1 MLEANGRA
9 TIREV
14 YDQGEK
20 LRKEFLDALRETK
33 EELLTAIREN
43 RRERIEWIEYH
54 EKKVHG
60 ALEDRHDAEDVARGK
75 SEAKKELLTGCLSF
89 VEKHWRG
96 VAAGTGIGAL
106 LVEIANRVNLL

>member
-14 YDQGEK
+14 YELQGQV
-20 LRKEFLDALRETK
+20 RREFLDALRETK

-43 RRERIEWIEYH
+43 RKERMDWIDFH
-54 EKKVHG
+54 EKKVHC
-60 ALEDRHDAEDVARGK
+60 ALSDRHDAEDKARDK
-75 SEAKKELLTGCLSF
+75 SAAKKELLTGCISF

-106 LVEIANRVNLL
+106 LVEIANRVNFL